1 MTSSMHQSGLPFL
14 TDETYGRL
22 SASTATISG
31 AVEGKETLYG
41 KTMTVLSGYFQPSQ
55 YESVFV
61 PNYQRDV
68 LLGTRTKQAE
78 LIEAMTSS
86 QGIPDGI
93 ILCLRSTSV
102 EVTAGQLNG
111 ARDFRLTGPLAL
123 LDGLQRIAAAL
134 KAKQKGLG
142 DQLRSLKVI
151 VYIDTDEQLERKI
164 FDQFNHGH
172 TQVGSQVRMRNYL
185 VTSPA
190 ASAIWALVDPTKTRT
205 PVELARAQKF
215 PLFGRVQCDQN
226 KGPNDLITLKM
237 MLEMATAVHGCAE
250 KSVPETIDDI
260 SILAVEYGQKTF
272 VRNVET
278 FFRFANECFPF
289 EGEGSRP
296 QHTRR
301 HLLRALA
308 LLLAHHEDFWN
319 SRNTLLLEIP
329 APIKRKLAGI
339 DWTFIEKELRGGQQ
353 VPTHLENLFV
363 RRLNAGKR
371 SRAAQLQ
378 PRQL

>member
-1 MTSSMHQSGLPFL
+1 MTSSTHMSGLPFL

-22 SASTATISG
+22 SISTATVTG

-41 KTMTVLSGYFQPSQ
+41 KTMTVLTGYFEPSQ

-78 LIEAMTSS
+78 LIKAMTSN
-86 QGIPDGI
+86 QGIPDPI
-93 ILCLRSTSV
+93 TLCLRSANV
-102 EVTAGQLNG
+102 KVTAGELNG
-111 ARDFRLTGPLAL
+111 ARSFQLTGPLAL

-134 KAKQKGLG
+134 KAKQDGLG
-142 DQLRSLKVI
+142 HQLRRLKVV
-151 VYIDTDEQLERKI
+151 VYIDTDDQLERKI

-172 TQVGSQVRMRNYL
+172 TQVGPQVRMRNYL
-185 VTSPA
+185 VSSPA
-190 ASAIWALVDPTKTRT
+190 AMAIWALVDPDKPRT
-205 PVELARAQKF
+205 ATELAKAKKF
-215 PLFGRVQCDQN
+215 PLFGRVQDDQN

-237 MLEMATAVHGCAE
+237 VLEMATAVHGCAE
-250 KSVPETIDDI
+250 KPVPETIDDI

-329 APIKRKLAGI
+329 ASLRRKLASI
-339 DWTFIEKELRGGQQ
+339 DWTFIERELRGGQQ